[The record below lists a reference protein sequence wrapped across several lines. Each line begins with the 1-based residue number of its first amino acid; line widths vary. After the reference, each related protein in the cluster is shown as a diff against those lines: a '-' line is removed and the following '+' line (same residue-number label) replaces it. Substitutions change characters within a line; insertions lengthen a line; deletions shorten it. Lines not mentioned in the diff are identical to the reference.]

1 MSIETVSVAPVAPS
15 SLPVPPATGA
25 PVTICSA
32 TGLALIKYP
41 SKGTW
46 RVFKTAFGPLTG
58 RPRIS
63 DDPEDWNRFDLPD
76 AATLYS
82 STDVQGAYAEVL
94 APLRPRV
101 NELAALAASVFDDVG
116 PGDDPI
122 GEEWAEKGHM
132 LVGNIAKVWHVERNL
147 AQVGVATDGWYI
159 DIEHPVSLQV
169 LRSQFAGLLAE
180 RALRDFDVSVIRGHD
195 RVVTCAVA
203 EWVNA
208 LYLEDGS
215 VPLGIRY
222 NSRHAT
228 DWECWATFPDT
239 KTIAVHT
246 VGLDH
251 TDTDLRATADLFGL
265 RLHW

>member
-1 MSIETVSVAPVAPS
+1 MSIETVSVTPVATPS
-15 SLPVPPATGA
+15 PSVPSRGA
-25 PVTICSA
+25 EPVTICSV

-41 SKGTW
+41 AKGTW
-46 RVFKTAFGPLTG
+46 RVFKTAFGPLAG
-58 RPRIS
+58 RPRTS
-63 DDPEDWNRFDLPD
+63 EDPSDWNRFDLPN

-82 STDVQGAYAEVL
+82 STDPQGAYAEVL

-101 NELAALAASVFDDVG
+101 DELAALAVAVFGDVD

-122 GEEWAEKGHM
+122 AEEWAAKGHM
-132 LVGNIAKVWHVERNL
+132 HVNNIPKVWHTERNL
-147 AQVGVATDGWYI
+147 VQVGVATDGWYI

-169 LRSQFAGLLAE
+169 LRSRFVGMLAE
-180 RALRDFDVSVIRGHD
+180 RALEDFDVSVIRGHD

-203 EWVNA
+203 EWVNG

-222 NSRHAT
+222 NSRYAT
-228 DWECWATFPDT
+228 DWECWATFADT
-239 KTIAVHT
+239 KTESAHII
-246 VGLDH
+246 GLDSA
-251 TDTDLRATADLFGL
+251 DPDLNAVAQLFKL